1 MIENVALHLDY
12 NRVTMERDEDAQKVE
27 RMQQA
32 FKQVYKELPEV
43 PMEVDTPIEEK
54 VSKISVK
61 IFKDLCSNIIELE
74 AHAIP
79 GTPPEER
86 EKREKMVNT
95 TVENIKS
102 LEVECAKLCEESTE
116 FWTRLTEDVEL
127 QEIGQKI
134 QDA

>member
-1 MIENVALHLDY
+1 
-12 NRVTMERDEDAQKVE
+12 
-27 RMQQA
+27 
-32 FKQVYKELPEV
+32 VYKELPEV

-54 VSKISVK
+54 VSKIGEA
-61 IFKDLCSNIIELE
+61 IQGFCSKIIELE

-102 LEVECAKLCEESTE
+102 LEVECAKLCEESTKV
-116 FWTRLTEDVEL
+116 WTRLTEDVEL
-127 QEIGQKI
+127 QEIGKKI
-134 QDA
+134 QAAGESTKV